1 MKWWWNQEVWTGPL
15 PPTMY
20 QILWK
25 WGLWK
30 VKVSIMMKAGDKM
43 ITCGTSPLWCT
54 EKVKMAVFSESDNNR
69 KWKQLL
75 TYDTSHTLHLWA
87 YSPKRN
93 SFHSSFDTF
102 LYFLWFTPEI
112 IGHLVFL
119 RAFAH
124 RCYLHAVEAFGA
136 ALEKK
141 GSKAFLLSLVNQ
153 VRSDHID
160 FKYRTP

>member
-1 MKWWWNQEVWTGPL
+1 
-15 PPTMY
+15 MY
-20 QILWK
+20 YILWK

-43 ITCGTSPLWCT
+43 ITCGTSPSSHT
-54 EKVKMAVFSESDNNR
+54 EKVKMAVFESESDNNR

-75 TYDTSHTLHLWA
+75 TYGTSHTLHLWA
-87 YSPKRN
+87 YSPESN
-93 SFHSSFDTF
+93 SFLSEFDTF
-102 LYFLWFTPEI
+102 LYFFLWFSLDI

-119 RAFAH
+119 RAFTH

-141 GSKAFLLSLVNQ
+141 TQRLFFYFGESGHF
-153 VRSDHID
+153 RSDHID
-160 FKYRTP
+160 FKYKTP